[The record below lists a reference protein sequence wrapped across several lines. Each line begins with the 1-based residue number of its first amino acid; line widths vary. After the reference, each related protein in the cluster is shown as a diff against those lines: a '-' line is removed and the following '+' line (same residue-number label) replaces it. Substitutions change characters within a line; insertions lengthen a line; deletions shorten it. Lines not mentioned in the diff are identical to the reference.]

1 MSTDR
6 VDLFNIDTLRP
17 DLEVQQLARAAGPA
31 RALSRKWKQRF
42 IKFPWAWMD
51 ALKTTNRSQTYR
63 LALFLVYEHW
73 RTGGR
78 DVVLSNAA
86 LRKVGISPR
95 SKSNGLREMEQLGL
109 IKVQRRHRH
118 APRVTLLLDF

>member
-1 MSTDR
+1 MSIDPF
-6 VDLFNIDTLRP
+6 DLNALRLSP
-17 DLEVQQLARAAGPA
+17 ELQRQARTGAT
-31 RALSRKWKQRF
+31 RSKSRKWKRRF

-78 DVVLSNAA
+78 DVVLSNSA
-86 LRKVGISPR
+86 LKREGISPR
-95 SKSNGLREMEQLGL
+95 SKSNSLRELEQFGL